1 MYIPTYPNSIPYL
14 EIFWWSLIPHWF
26 QSICTCMYPNSIPH
40 LEILRCVLILPWFPL
55 LRIENSTSI
64 PTTLYEFPNGYNI
77 NLTIE
82 KYKLCEGLFDSSN
95 LKGVSGGNLLSIPSV
110 TINSAAMCEVD
121 IRPVC
126 EKKLIPWLGGEQLLF

>member
-1 MYIPTYPNSIPYL
+1 MITL
-14 EIFWWSLIPHWF
+14 EII
-26 QSICTCMYPNSIPH
+26 
-40 LEILRCVLILPWFPL
+40 FPL
-55 LRIENSTSI
+55 FSPSRIENSTSI

-110 TINSAAMCEVD
+110 TINSAAMCDVD

-126 EKKLIPWLGGEQLLF
+126 KISLTVEKFPKDLHFVGSNFFFSKLYFYLSNFPHICK

>member
-1 MYIPTYPNSIPYL
+1 
-14 EIFWWSLIPHWF
+14 
-26 QSICTCMYPNSIPH
+26 MYPSSIPH
-40 LEILRCVLILPWFPL
+40 LEVFLRALDFHFSF
-55 LRIENSTSI
+55 RIENSSSI

-126 EKKLIPWLGGEQLLF
+126 

>member
-1 MYIPTYPNSIPYL
+1 MEYCIHVHVLLLSLSSWLPYD
-14 EIFWWSLIPHWF
+14 FH
-26 QSICTCMYPNSIPH
+26 
-40 LEILRCVLILPWFPL
+40 

-64 PTTLYEFPNGYNI
+64 PTTLYEFPNGYNV

-110 TINSAAMCEVD
+110 TINSAAMCDVD
-121 IRPVC
+121 IRPVR
-126 EKKLIPWLGGEQLLF
+126 

>member
-1 MYIPTYPNSIPYL
+1 MY
-14 EIFWWSLIPHWF
+14 
-26 QSICTCMYPNSIPH
+26 
-40 LEILRCVLILPWFPL
+40 LPPF
-55 LRIENSTSI
+55 RIENSTSI

-82 KYKLCEGLFDSSN
+82 KYKLCEGLFDSST

-110 TINSAAMCEVD
+110 AINSAAMCDVD

-126 EKKLIPWLGGEQLLF
+126 GFKSYTVEWKLETSIVVS

>member
-1 MYIPTYPNSIPYL
+1 MSQFKSMMLSFP
-14 EIFWWSLIPHWF
+14 
-26 QSICTCMYPNSIPH
+26 
-40 LEILRCVLILPWFPL
+40 VLPS
-55 LRIENSTSI
+55 RIENSTSI

-77 NLTIE
+77 NLTVE

-126 EKKLIPWLGGEQLLF
+126 ELPRLSCRWLAGYIGWKTMRFSIFSLLTY

>member
-1 MYIPTYPNSIPYL
+1 MICAYYYP
-14 EIFWWSLIPHWF
+14 F
-26 QSICTCMYPNSIPH
+26 
-40 LEILRCVLILPWFPL
+40 

-121 IRPVC
+121 IRPVRL
-126 EKKLIPWLGGEQLLF
+126 KIISLVWWGANFVAFFF